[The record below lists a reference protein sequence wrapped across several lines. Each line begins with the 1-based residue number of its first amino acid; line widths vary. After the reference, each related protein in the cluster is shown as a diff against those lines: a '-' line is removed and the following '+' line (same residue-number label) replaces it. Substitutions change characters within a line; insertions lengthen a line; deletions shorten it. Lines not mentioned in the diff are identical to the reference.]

1 MKLVTFSL
9 NNSKMEQFGIVIDDY
24 VISFERLRYH
34 SNLFTPL
41 LNNINSYLQGLPESE
56 QDARKLHAHAQE
68 MISENNIE
76 SFLKLEQVQLL
87 SPIPNPPAVL
97 DFGLSPKH
105 LLNSGYTLIE
115 HEFKGI
121 LKPILRKV
129 LDKALRKTIQKSSMP
144 YYKCN
149 HLSINGPFDTLVW
162 PSYTSYLDIEPEL
175 GVVIGNSE
183 VDPST
188 GKNSTSIAG
197 YVIMNDVSARDVQFP
212 DFRLLCGPAKSKDF
226 DKSIGIGPYFVTSDE
241 VENPLSLDVR
251 VEIDKNNR
259 LSWQG
264 STSEYISHPQEVV
277 DYLSRIFTPPP
288 GTIIGM
294 GTIPGC
300 CGLDN
305 NQWLL
310 PGDEIEI
317 SIKGLGTLKQFVP
330 NELKA
335 LQSSRWKNREELK
348 AYYKQWGSE

>member
-1 MKLVTFSL
+1 M
-9 NNSKMEQFGIVIDDY
+9 NNSELEQFGVVIDDY
-24 VISFERLRYH
+24 AISFERLQNY
-34 SNLFTPL
+34 SDQYFPL
-41 LNNINSYLQGLPESE
+41 LNNIYSYLQGLPESE
-56 QDARKLHAHAQE
+56 QYARKLHAYAQK
-68 MISENNIE
+68 MIFENNVD
-76 SFLKLEQVQLL
+76 SFFTLEKIRLL
-87 SPIPNPPAVL
+87 SPIPNPTAVL

-121 LKPILRKV
+121 LKPILRKILV
-129 LDKALRKTIQKSSMP
+129 KALRKTTQKSSMP

-149 HLSINGPFDTLVW
+149 HLSISGPLDTLVW

-188 GKNSTSIAG
+188 GKNNTSIAG
-197 YVIMNDVSARDVQFP
+197 YVIMNDVSARDVQLP
-212 DFRLLCGPAKSKDF
+212 DFRILCGPAKSKDF
-226 DKSIGIGPYFVTSDE
+226 DKSIGIGPYFVTVDE
-241 VENPLSLDVR
+241 VENPLSLDVS
-251 VEIDKNNR
+251 VKIGENNR

-264 STSEYISHPQEVV
+264 STSDYVTHPKEVI
-277 DYLSRIFTPPP
+277 DYLSTIFTPPP

-310 PGDEIEI
+310 PGDQIEI

-330 NELKA
+330 NELPS
-335 LQSSRWKNREELK
+335 LESSRWKNREELG
-348 AYYKQWGSE
+348 AFYK

>member
-1 MKLVTFSL
+1 MKLITFSM
-9 NNSKMEQFGIVIDDY
+9 NESKMELFGIVINDY
-24 VISFERLRYH
+24 AISFERLQHH
-34 SNLFTPL
+34 SNRFTPL
-41 LNNINSYLQGLPESE
+41 LNNVNSYLQGLPQSE
-56 QDARKLHAHAQE
+56 QYAFELYTLAKE
-68 MISENNIE
+68 MISENDIE
-76 SFLKLEQVQLL
+76 LFFPLEEIQLF

-129 LDKALRKTIQKSSMP
+129 LVKALRKTTEKTSMP

-149 HLSINGPFDTLVW
+149 HLSISGPFDTLVW

-175 GVVIGNSE
+175 GVVIGNAE

-188 GKNSTSIAG
+188 GRNNISIAG
-197 YVIMNDVSARDVQFP
+197 YVIMNDVSARDVQLP
-212 DFRLLCGPAKSKDF
+212 DFRMLCGPAKSKDF
-226 DKSIGIGPYFVTSDE
+226 DKSIGIGPYFVTWDE
-241 VENPLSLDVR
+241 VENPLSLDVN
-251 VEIDKNNR
+251 VKIGEPNR

-264 STSEYISHPQEVV
+264 STSDYIASPQDVV
-277 DYLSRIFTPPP
+277 AYLSTIFTPPP

-294 GTIPGC
+294 GTIPDC

-310 PGDEIEI
+310 PGDTVEI
-317 SIKGLGTLKQFVP
+317 SMEGLGTLKQFVP
-330 NELKA
+330 RELNP
-335 LQSSRWKNREELK
+335 LQSSRWKNRESLSEF
-348 AYYKQWGSE
+348 YK